1 MTNIELRELLSNYP
15 DDSEVLIDVDSQVES
30 VYLDSSSNSV
40 TVVSKSEGFI
50 GMGYCPECGR

>member
-15 DDSEVLIDVDSQVES
+15 DDSEVLIDSSSQVEG
-30 VYLDSSSNSV
+30 VYLDYSSNGV
-40 TVVSKSEGFI
+40 TVVSASEGFV